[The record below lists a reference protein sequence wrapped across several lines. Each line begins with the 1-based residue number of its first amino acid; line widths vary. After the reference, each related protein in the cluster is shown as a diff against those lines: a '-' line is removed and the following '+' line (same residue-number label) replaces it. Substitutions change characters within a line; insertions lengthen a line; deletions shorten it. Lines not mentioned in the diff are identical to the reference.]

1 MQTYRFSE
9 LTEET
14 LDSIVTL
21 HEKMGVSD
29 DWEEMQRCLTAEERK
44 RIDVFRA
51 DLEGLELI
59 AMNEATLWS
68 RVIYPL
74 LVLAEQEHIRAW
86 AGVPLKATYATFQL
100 EGEADGVL
108 APCILG
114 RMRRPYFV
122 VHEAKRGVNAPD
134 PLYQLLGEM
143 LAAAWLN
150 WKKDTTPNQEIF
162 GCYTVA
168 ESWAFVRGV
177 VGEMDAEKPTFAVEK
192 SLTYNG
198 VSGAERIVQ
207 ILKAIV
213 AKHLSPKTNGGA
225 EHANLS
231 LLRIDGRETQHV
243 SVPKQNRRRV

>member
-14 LDSIVTL
+14 LDSLVTL
-21 HEKMGVSD
+21 HEKIGVSEA
-29 DWEEMQRCLTAEERK
+29 WEQMQIILTPEEGK
-44 RIDVFRA
+44 RIDIFRA
-51 DLEGLELI
+51 NLEGLELI

-68 RVIYPL
+68 RVVYPL

-100 EGEADGVL
+100 EGEADGAL

-114 RMRRPYFV
+114 RMRQPYFV
-122 VHEAKRGVNAPD
+122 VHETKRGVNAPD

-150 WKKDTTPNQEIF
+150 WKKDANPEPEIF

-168 ESWAFVRGV
+168 DSWAFVRGV
-177 VGEMDAEKPTFAVEK
+177 VGEIDAEKPTFAVEK
-192 SLTYNG
+192 SRTYDG
-198 VSGAERIVQ
+198 VSDAERIVQ
-207 ILKAIV
+207 ILKTIV
-213 AKHLSPKTNGGA
+213 AKHL
-225 EHANLS
+225 
-231 LLRIDGRETQHV
+231 
-243 SVPKQNRRRV
+243 

>member
-1 MQTYRFSE
+1 MQTYHFSE

-14 LDSIVTL
+14 LSTL
-21 HEKMGVSD
+21 VSLNKIAGESED
-29 DWEEMQRCLTAEERK
+29 ENWAQMQITLTAEEGR
-44 RIDVFRA
+44 RIDVFKS
-51 DLEGLELI
+51 DLDKLELI

-68 RVIYPL
+68 RVVYPL

-100 EGEADGVL
+100 EGEADGAL

-114 RMRRPYFV
+114 RMRQPYFV
-122 VHEAKRGVNAPD
+122 VHETQRGVNAPD

-150 WKKDTTPNQEIF
+150 WKKDANREPEIF

-168 ESWAFVRGV
+168 DSWAFVRGV
-177 VGEMDAEKPTFAVEK
+177 VGEMDSEKPTFAVEK
-192 SLTYNG
+192 SRTYDG
-198 VSGAERIVQ
+198 VSDAERIVQ

-213 AKHLSPKTNGGA
+213 AKHL
-225 EHANLS
+225 
-231 LLRIDGRETQHV
+231 
-243 SVPKQNRRRV
+243 

>member
-14 LDSIVTL
+14 LDSLVTL
-21 HEKMGVSD
+21 HEKIGVSEA
-29 DWEEMQRCLTAEERK
+29 WAQMQITLTAEEGK
-44 RIDVFRA
+44 RIDIFRA
-51 DLEGLELI
+51 DLEELELI

-68 RVIYPL
+68 RVVYPL

-100 EGEADGVL
+100 EGEADGAL

-114 RMRRPYFV
+114 RMRQPYFV
-122 VHEAKRGVNAPD
+122 VHETKRGVNAPD

-150 WKKDTTPNQEIF
+150 WKKDANREPEIF

-168 ESWAFVRGV
+168 ASWAFVRGV
-177 VGEMDAEKPTFAVEK
+177 VGEIDSEKPTFAVEK
-192 SLTYNG
+192 SRTYDG
-198 VSGAERIVQ
+198 VSDAERIVQ

-213 AKHLSPKTNGGA
+213 AKHL
-225 EHANLS
+225 
-231 LLRIDGRETQHV
+231 
-243 SVPKQNRRRV
+243 

>member
-14 LDSIVTL
+14 LDSLVTL
-21 HEKMGVSD
+21 HEKIGVSEA
-29 DWEEMQRCLTAEERK
+29 WAQMQITLTAEEGK
-44 RIDVFRA
+44 RIDIFRA
-51 DLEGLELI
+51 DLEELELI

-68 RVIYPL
+68 RVVYPL

-100 EGEADGVL
+100 EGEADGAL

-114 RMRRPYFV
+114 RMRQPYFL
-122 VHEAKRGVNAPD
+122 VHETQPGVNAPD
-134 PLYQLLGEM
+134 PLYHLLGEM

-150 WKKDTTPNQEIF
+150 WKKDANPEPEIF

-168 ESWAFVRGV
+168 ASWAFVRGV
-177 VGEMDAEKPTFAVEK
+177 VGEMDSEKPTFAVEK
-192 SLTYNG
+192 SRTYDG
-198 VSGAERIVQ
+198 VSDAERIVQ

-213 AKHLSPKTNGGA
+213 AKHL
-225 EHANLS
+225 
-231 LLRIDGRETQHV
+231 
-243 SVPKQNRRRV
+243 

>member
-14 LDSIVTL
+14 LDSLVTL
-21 HEKMGVSD
+21 HGKIGVSEA
-29 DWEEMQRCLTAEERK
+29 WAQMQITLTAEEGK
-44 RIDVFRA
+44 RIDIFRA
-51 DLEGLELI
+51 DLEELELI

-68 RVIYPL
+68 RVVYPL

-100 EGEADGVL
+100 EGEADGAL

-114 RMRRPYFV
+114 RMRQPYFV
-122 VHEAKRGVNAPD
+122 VHETKRGVNAPD

-150 WKKDTTPNQEIF
+150 WKKDADREPEIF

-168 ESWAFVRGV
+168 ASWAFVRGV
-177 VGEMDAEKPTFAVEK
+177 VGEIESEKPTFAVEK
-192 SLTYNG
+192 SRTYDS
-198 VSGAERIVQ
+198 VSDAERIVQ

-213 AKHLSPKTNGGA
+213 AKHL
-225 EHANLS
+225 
-231 LLRIDGRETQHV
+231 
-243 SVPKQNRRRV
+243 

>member
-9 LTEET
+9 LTDET
-14 LDSIVTL
+14 LDSLVTL
-21 HEKMGVSD
+21 HEKIGVSEA
-29 DWEEMQRCLTAEERK
+29 WAQMQITLTAEEGK
-44 RIDVFRA
+44 RIDIFRA
-51 DLEGLELI
+51 DLEELELI

-68 RVIYPL
+68 RVVYPL

-100 EGEADGVL
+100 EGEADGAL

-114 RMRRPYFV
+114 RMRQPYFV
-122 VHEAKRGVNAPD
+122 VHETKRGVNAPD

-150 WKKDTTPNQEIF
+150 WKKDANPEPEIF

-168 ESWAFVRGV
+168 ASWAFVRGV
-177 VGEMDAEKPTFAVEK
+177 VGEIDSEKPTFAVEK
-192 SLTYNG
+192 SRTYDS
-198 VSGAERIVQ
+198 VSDAERIVQ

-213 AKHLSPKTNGGA
+213 AKHL
-225 EHANLS
+225 
-231 LLRIDGRETQHV
+231 
-243 SVPKQNRRRV
+243 

>member
-14 LDSIVTL
+14 LDSLVTL
-21 HEKMGVSD
+21 HEKIGVSEA
-29 DWEEMQRCLTAEERK
+29 WAQMQITLTAEEGK
-44 RIDVFRA
+44 RIDIFRA
-51 DLEGLELI
+51 DLEELELI

-68 RVIYPL
+68 RVVYPL

-100 EGEADGVL
+100 EGEADGAL

-114 RMRRPYFV
+114 RMRQPYFV
-122 VHEAKRGVNAPD
+122 VHETKRGVNAPD

-150 WKKDTTPNQEIF
+150 WKKDANPAPEIF

-168 ESWAFVRGV
+168 ASWAFVRGV
-177 VGEMDAEKPTFAVEK
+177 VGEIDSEKPTFAVEK
-192 SLTYNG
+192 SRTYDG
-198 VSGAERIVQ
+198 VSDAERIVQ
-207 ILKAIV
+207 ILKVIV
-213 AKHLSPKTNGGA
+213 AKHL
-225 EHANLS
+225 
-231 LLRIDGRETQHV
+231 
-243 SVPKQNRRRV
+243 

>member
-14 LDSIVTL
+14 LDSLVTL
-21 HEKMGVSD
+21 HEKIGVSEA
-29 DWEEMQRCLTAEERK
+29 WAQMQITLTAEEGK
-44 RIDVFRA
+44 RIDIFRA
-51 DLEGLELI
+51 DLEELELI

-68 RVIYPL
+68 RVVYPL

-100 EGEADGVL
+100 EGEADGAL

-114 RMRRPYFV
+114 RMRQPYFV
-122 VHEAKRGVNAPD
+122 VHETQRGVNAPD

-150 WKKDTTPNQEIF
+150 WKKDANREPEIF

-168 ESWAFVRGV
+168 ASWAFVRGV
-177 VGEMDAEKPTFAVEK
+177 VGEIDSEKPTFAVEK
-192 SLTYNG
+192 SRTYDG
-198 VSGAERIVQ
+198 VSDAERIVQ

-213 AKHLSPKTNGGA
+213 AKHL
-225 EHANLS
+225 
-231 LLRIDGRETQHV
+231 
-243 SVPKQNRRRV
+243 

>member
-14 LDSIVTL
+14 LDSLVTL
-21 HEKMGVSD
+21 HEKIGVSEA
-29 DWEEMQRCLTAEERK
+29 WAQMQITLTAEEGK
-44 RIDVFRA
+44 RIDIFRA
-51 DLEGLELI
+51 DLEELELI

-68 RVIYPL
+68 RVVYPL

-100 EGEADGVL
+100 EGEADGAL

-114 RMRRPYFV
+114 RMRQPYFV
-122 VHEAKRGVNAPD
+122 VHETKRGVNAPD
-134 PLYQLLGEM
+134 PLYQLIGEM

-150 WKKDTTPNQEIF
+150 WKKDANREPEIF

-168 ESWAFVRGV
+168 ASWAFVRGV
-177 VGEMDAEKPTFAVEK
+177 VGEIDSEKPTFAVEK
-192 SLTYNG
+192 SRTYDG
-198 VSGAERIVQ
+198 VSDAERIVQ

-213 AKHLSPKTNGGA
+213 AKHL
-225 EHANLS
+225 
-231 LLRIDGRETQHV
+231 
-243 SVPKQNRRRV
+243 

>member
-14 LDSIVTL
+14 LDSLVTL
-21 HEKMGVSD
+21 HEKIGVSEA
-29 DWEEMQRCLTAEERK
+29 WAQMQITLTAEEGK
-44 RIDVFRA
+44 RIDIFRA
-51 DLEGLELI
+51 DLEELELI

-68 RVIYPL
+68 RVVYPL

-100 EGEADGVL
+100 EGEADGAL

-114 RMRRPYFV
+114 RMRQPYFV
-122 VHEAKRGVNAPD
+122 VHETKRGVNAPD

-150 WKKDTTPNQEIF
+150 WKKDANRAPEIF

-168 ESWAFVRGV
+168 ASWAFVRGV
-177 VGEMDAEKPTFAVEK
+177 VGEIDSEKPTFSVEK
-192 SLTYNG
+192 SRTYDG
-198 VSGAERIVQ
+198 VSDAERIVQ

-213 AKHLSPKTNGGA
+213 AKHL
-225 EHANLS
+225 
-231 LLRIDGRETQHV
+231 
-243 SVPKQNRRRV
+243 